1 MVAVTQRSLAGSN
14 AEDWDSLSQSSQ
26 SAAKASQPSENEGQN
41 TGGPWPSKANR
52 TDLPSGEKSV
62 STAGPEKTEDAYAR
76 IAREFVKDA
85 EEDLE
90 GRILRAVAASGDT
103 RLRREAVRER
113 RGQPGSYR
121 AKELAGVM
129 QRFLSWFLEQDDLEL
144 QFPGFTVKAGSS
156 YDEDAARGRY
166 GELSD
171 YERGAYDVCRES
183 GSDLY
188 TALYGLTASHK
199 NANGKYRCPADF
211 WQEMIGAWS
220 NHVRQ
225 EQQRVFD
232 EFGADRYDPDADYQ
246 RRSAIGYVLDGDPTA
261 GRWWEYARIVEPQ
274 KSGYPHVH
282 VAIATNFEI
291 AVEDFEPVIERHVE
305 ETPSANWAAHDMYAD
320 DPHERCV
327 SVNRVDPETE
337 DRDDAVGNLASYL
350 SSYLSEFSDDEEG
363 DEEYTEMLDR
373 SAHEVMF
380 ASIQWATGS
389 RKIDF
394 SNGAHS
400 LKDRGYDLRPDE
412 YKPPESDGT
421 SDPPTTVKNMETGEE
436 HAILEAGSVEMVSVE
451 ARPGYDPEKVFVGGL
466 EATR

>member
-1 MVAVTQRSLAGSN
+1 MTSESQQTSLQRRS
-14 AEDWDSLSQSSQ
+14 
-26 SAAKASQPSENEGQN
+26 
-41 TGGPWPSKANR
+41 WPSKANR
-52 TDLPSGEKSV
+52 TDPRNGEKSV
-62 STAGPEKTEDAYAR
+62 CTADSEKREDTYVR

-85 EEDLE
+85 QDDLK
-90 GRILRAVAASGDT
+90 GRIFRAISASGDT

-113 RGQPGSYR
+113 RGEPGSYR

-144 QFPGFTVKAGSS
+144 QFPTFTMKAGSS
-156 YDEDAARGRY
+156 YDEDAARQRY
-166 GELSD
+166 GELRD
-171 YERGAYDVCRES
+171 FERGAYDACRES
-183 GSDLY
+183 DDDLY
-188 TALYGLTASHK
+188 TALLGLTASHK
-199 NANGKYRCPADF
+199 NANEKYRCPADF

-232 EFGADRYDPDADYQ
+232 ELGADRYDADLDYQ
-246 RRSAIGYVLDGDPTA
+246 LQGAIGYVLDDDPTA

-274 KSGYPHVH
+274 GNGYPHVH

-291 AVEDFEPVIERHVE
+291 AVEDFEPVIGRHVE
-305 ETPSANWAAHDMYAD
+305 ETPSANWKAHDMHAD
-320 DPHERCV
+320 EPQERCV
-327 SVNRVDPETE
+327 SVNRVDPESE

-350 SSYLSEFSDDEEG
+350 SSYLSEFSDEEEG
-363 DEEYTEMLDR
+363 DDEYTKMLDR
-373 SAHEVMF
+373 AAHEVMF
-380 ASIQWATGS
+380 ASIQWATAS

-394 SNGAHS
+394 SNGAHR

-421 SDPPTTVKNMETGEE
+421 CDPPTTVKNTETGEE
-436 HAILEAGSVEMVSVE
+436 HLILEAGSVEMVPVE